1 MVARSAVKKIL
12 ATAIAAMA
20 VTLIAPLAW
29 AASPGELDPSFSDD
43 GYVLLPEQQVAVEA
57 LASGKALAVASNWTV
72 RCFKVGGPRDLA
84 YGGGD
89 GIVMP
94 DFGADAQRVSNAAMQ
109 PDGKLVVVGTVIEGL
124 SAKTAVARFT
134 TAGALDPTFSGDGIR
149 TMAAGEDGF
158 IGSSVA
164 AAPSGRVII
173 AGSTGVEPGTGPVT
187 DQDAAVIALTSSGS
201 RVGTFGGSDGI
212 ATVDVAGDRDQGEGV
227 DVQPDGRIVM
237 VTTSTRA
244 VDDMSLV
251 GVVRLTQGGAPDP
264 TFSQDGRVVIT
275 FRNDVASWGGATG
288 ADVKANATT
297 GEVSV
302 GGSVTT
308 GTDEDSGP
316 YFAVARLDRSGTVL
330 RRWTSQDVG
339 HFAAVRAIDLIG
351 RDVVAV
357 GWLRDSVADCCGWL
371 VARFGSTAYANPVW
385 LPGDYNSGAFDVS
398 VEGGKAYV
406 VGSAEATVNGQWRRG
421 AITRFVA

>member
-72 RCFKVGGPRDLA
+72 RRFKVGGPRDLA

-227 DVQPDGRIVM
+227 DVQPDGRIVV
-237 VTTSTRA
+237 VTTSIRA
-244 VDDMSLV
+244 ADDMSLM
-251 GVVRLTQGGAPDP
+251 GVVRFTHDGALDL
-264 TFSQDGRVVIT
+264 TFSQDARVVIT
-275 FRNDVASWGGATG
+275 FRSDVEDWGGSAG
-288 ADVKANATT
+288 SDVVVNPSTA
-297 GEVSV
+297 EISV
-302 GGSVTT
+302 GGVVSY
-308 GTDEDSGP
+308 GSNDDFGYS
-316 YFAVARLDRSGTVL
+316 FAVARLSGSGTVL
-330 RRWTSQDVG
+330 RRWVTLPGG
-339 HFAAVRAIDLIG
+339 HFGTVRAIDLIG
-351 RDVVAV
+351 RDVIAV
-357 GWLRDSVADCCGWL
+357 GEVRDSVADCCGWA
-371 VARFGSTAYANPVW
+371 VVRFGSIEYGNIVW
-385 LPGDYNSGAFDVS
+385 LPDDYNSGAFDVS
-398 VEGGKAYV
+398 VVDAKAYV
-406 VGSAEATVNGQWRRG
+406 VGSVEATVNAQWRRG
-421 AITRFVA
+421 AIARFIV